1 MAEIDKIPVERFV
14 AVMRQNAHLVRV
26 DIEGNDVIVRKD
38 SIIKDIYSFEDGFIN
53 RKFVL
58 RAANKF
64 GVSTH
69 LFF

>member
-14 AVMRQNAHLVRV
+14 AVMRENAHLVRV

-38 SIIKDIYSFEDGFIN
+38 SI
-53 RKFVL
+53 L
-58 RAANKF
+58 RVANKF